1 MRTSDKGLKGL
12 KRARLKS
19 GFKTQQALT
28 DALLKA
34 KFNVT
39 LDTVQNWEQ
48 GKSSPSMETLLKLCD
63 FFDCSADYLL
73 GLIEEKTHDLAF
85 ICEYTGL
92 SEESIINLDKLN
104 ITTLNYVLLSPH
116 FKKILDMISNS
127 AEYADG
133 RGNIIASYIQ
143 SKLDSDEKITA
154 LLEPVMK
161 AGGDYDMIY
170 RANVILESGILF
182 DEISNNL
189 YEKKL

>member
-1 MRTSDKGLKGL
+1 MRTFNKGLKGL
-12 KRARLKS
+12 KRARIKS

-63 FFDCSADYLL
+63 FFGCSADYLL
-73 GLIEEKTHDLAF
+73 GRIEEKNHDLAF

-92 SEESIINLDKLN
+92 SEESITNLDKLN
-104 ITTLNYVLLSPH
+104 VTTLNYVLLSSH

-127 AEYADG
+127 AEYANG
-133 RGNIIASYIQ
+133 RGNVIASYIQ
-143 SKLDSDEKITA
+143 GKLNSNEKITA
-154 LLEPVMK
+154 LLEPIMK
-161 AGGDYDMIY
+161 AGGDYDMIF
-170 RANVILESGILF
+170 RTNVIHESGILF
-182 DEISNNL
+182 DEISSTL
-189 YEKKL
+189 YDQTL